1 VPIDE
6 TPPTAA
12 EHLTE
17 DVVVL
22 LALGE
27 EVAPEVHAHLEAC
40 ATCRTEVAEISRV
53 VGSARSQESVV
64 PVPVP
69 AGTWENVARELGIDP
84 AGSGAPAASA
94 PVVVP
99 LRRAGAPR
107 PIRRTRWVPVA
118 AAALIGLGVGA
129 LGTRALSGPAEPTT
143 AAPPQA
149 VVSTAALEP
158 LAGSGSGSADVT
170 EAGGSRRLEL
180 RISGV
185 AAVPDGFLEA
195 WLLDADGGL
204 VPLGFLS
211 PDPGAGAGM
220 AMSVTLPADLDLG
233 RFDVV
238 DVSREPLDGNPG
250 HSSDSVLRGTLTVR
264 A

>member
-1 VPIDE
+1 MPIDE
-6 TPPTAA
+6 TPPGAA

-27 EVAPEVHAHLEAC
+27 EVAPEVHAHLEDC

-53 VGSARSQESVV
+53 VGSARSPESVT

-69 AGTWENVARELGIDP
+69 AGTWENVARELGLDP
-84 AGSGAPAASA
+84 AGSGAPAATA

-99 LRRAGAPR
+99 LRRADARRSARR
-107 PIRRTRWVPVA
+107 PRWVAIA
-118 AAALIGLGVGA
+118 AAALVGLGIGA
-129 LGTRALSGPAEPTT
+129 VGTRALSGPAGPTT
-143 AAPPQA
+143 ATRPQV
-149 VVSTAALEP
+149 VVSSAALEP

-211 PDPGAGAGM
+211 PDPGAGADM